1 MRIPL
6 AVAVVGALFALPAP
20 AADFTGI
27 WNLSVSESNTTKRA
41 ETLIVG
47 PLGSNTDQTISKVVD
62 QSGEMRQS
70 KTIRIYDGKARPSQ
84 GSGFEAARSEICQIV
99 DSNTRRV
106 MVSEN
111 GKEVAVLTST
121 ISPDGQTMTNVW
133 TGRSPETLVYRRY
146 EPLFLQRL

>member
-6 AVAVVGALFALPAP
+6 AVAVVAALCALPAP

-27 WNLSVSESNTTKRA
+27 WQLNVSESNTTKRA
-41 ETLIVG
+41 ETLRVG
-47 PLGSNTDQTISKVVD
+47 PLGSNSDQTISDVVY

-70 KTIRIYDGKARPSQ
+70 KIVRIYDGKARPSQ
-84 GSGFEAARSEICQIV
+84 GYGFEAARSEICQIV
-99 DSNTRRV
+99 DWNTRKV
-106 MVSEN
+106 IVSEN

-121 ISPDGQTMTNVW
+121 ISADGQTMTNVW
-133 TGRSPETLVYRRY
+133 TGGNPETLVYRRY